1 MTVFGLEFRVSWTTV
16 SLAVVG
22 GVLNSFFSA
31 VFDQKQRTMENI
43 AINFLIGAT
52 ATFVAPVL
60 GTGIKGVLSSISL
73 MNKFALARLLVSG
86 SPFIVEAV
94 VSALSLMGGDYFTT
108 GEIKSFWTYLFFS
121 AAIMG
126 LAKAAVYPIRYYS
139 KNATKALELLE
150 KHKQAVALGTRTGV
164 MDGLAQLPKGL
175 RNQVIKDWEIW
186 AKYSSASWQFIL
198 DVIEN
203 VSQAIFPTPNE
214 AEK

>member
-1 MTVFGLEFRVSWTTV
+1 
-16 SLAVVG
+16 
-22 GVLNSFFSA
+22 
-31 VFDQKQRTMENI
+31 MENI